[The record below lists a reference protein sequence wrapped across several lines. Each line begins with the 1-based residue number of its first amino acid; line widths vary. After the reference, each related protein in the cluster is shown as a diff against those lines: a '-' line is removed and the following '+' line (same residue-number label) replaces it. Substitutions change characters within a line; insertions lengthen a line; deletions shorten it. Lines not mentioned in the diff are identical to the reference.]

1 MDHSLMEMR
10 DRFTQMEIRQVE
22 LEQQLHTLQSAQ
34 TTVQPTTRSKNG
46 ERDMSALWT
55 LLRELQDKEETRR
68 AEMSQLNEV
77 VQKLMEEVRK
87 LSCNKQPA
95 RGPSTSPEETLP
107 QQQVDDSPNTSAETE
122 QLPSTPPYHP
132 NNTTTRCPEDTPTSN
147 EETQNPQIVLLI
159 DSNGR
164 YIEEKKLFPKHRVA
178 KLRCRNTQHALELLT
193 EDKLGSPSHIIIH
206 TGTND
211 LRRLAEHGHPT
222 QTHVQRP
229 PLHPD
234 RPLAP
239 EDPSLQK
246 DPFPPDHITTS
257 RPPTTHTPWSH
268 QPRPTPLLPTPPH
281 TYSQAVSRGNIPS
294 RDRSIHGMLS
304 ELYTFLIQN

>member
-1 MDHSLMEMR
+1 
-10 DRFTQMEIRQVE
+10 
-22 LEQQLHTLQSAQ
+22 
-34 TTVQPTTRSKNG
+34 
-46 ERDMSALWT
+46 
-55 LLRELQDKEETRR
+55 
-68 AEMSQLNEV
+68 MSQLNEV

-107 QQQVDDSPNTSAETE
+107 QQQVDDSPNTSAETD
-122 QLPSTPPYHP
+122 QLPSTPPTP

-164 YIEEKKLFPKHRVA
+164 SEVPTFAKTLKDVALNRQPNTSHRTSRA
-178 KLRCRNTQHALELLT
+178 M
-193 EDKLGSPSHIIIH
+193 
-206 TGTND
+206 GTPP
-211 LRRLAEHGHPT
+211 RPT
-222 QTHVQRP
+222 SRGP
-229 PLHPD
+229 P
-234 RPLAP
+234 A
-239 EDPSLQK
+239 
-246 DPFPPDHITTS
+246 S
-257 RPPTTHTPWSH
+257 RPPPRPRGPLTPKRPLPPRPHHHEPSTHTHTPWSH

>member
-95 RGPSTSPEETLP
+95 RGPFTSPEETLP
-107 QQQVDDSPNTSAETE
+107 QQQVDDSPNTSAETD
-122 QLPSTPPYHP
+122 QLPSTPPTP

-164 YIEEKKLFPKHRVA
+164 PHHHE
-178 KLRCRNTQHALELLT
+178 
-193 EDKLGSPSHIIIH
+193 PS
-206 TGTND
+206 
-211 LRRLAEHGHPT
+211 
-222 QTHVQRP
+222 TH
-229 PLHPD
+229 
-234 RPLAP
+234 
-239 EDPSLQK
+239 
-246 DPFPPDHITTS
+246 
-257 RPPTTHTPWSH
+257 THTPWSH